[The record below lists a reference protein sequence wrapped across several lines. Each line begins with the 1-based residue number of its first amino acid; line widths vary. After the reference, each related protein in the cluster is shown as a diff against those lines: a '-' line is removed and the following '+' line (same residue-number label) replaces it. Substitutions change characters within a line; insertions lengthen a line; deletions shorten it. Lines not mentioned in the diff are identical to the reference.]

1 MNLFVS
7 VSRTP
12 EEQIA
17 LQLKVGW
24 PYSLKLPAWLGIE
37 VHTLDI
43 PTPGKQKQEG
53 EQFEFVSSLSCLVS
67 SRSAWAT

>member
-7 VSRTP
+7 VPRTP

-17 LQLKVGW
+17 LQLKVGR

-43 PTPGKQKQEG
+43 PAPGKQKQEG
-53 EQFEFVSSLSCLVS
+53 EQFISSLGCLVS
-67 SRSAWAT
+67 SRSAWDA